1 MLRRPETE
9 LIAEVRE
16 ALRTDGFDRAF
27 AAGSRLSRQ
36 EAAAVAH
43 DDWPSAGTRAA

>member
-1 MLRRPETE
+1 MLRRPEAE
-9 LIAEVRE
+9 LTAEVRE
-16 ALRTDGFDRAF
+16 ALGADDFDQAF

-43 DDWPSAGTRAA
+43 DARPRVTS